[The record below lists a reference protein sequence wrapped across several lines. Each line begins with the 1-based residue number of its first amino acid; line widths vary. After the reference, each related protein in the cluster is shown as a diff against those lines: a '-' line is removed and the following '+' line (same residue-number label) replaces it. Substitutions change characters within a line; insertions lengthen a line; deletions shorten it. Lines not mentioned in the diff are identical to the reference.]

1 MMESLLVP
9 HVYYPDDTSNV
20 DRCVL
25 EEFVKSERA
34 HPLKPLPMTSVIELP
49 NRHRYQYTPSYDK
62 TGECTYTFERI
73 VDWP

>member
-1 MMESLLVP
+1 MDKIVMPE
-9 HVYYPDDTSNV
+9 DTLEV

-34 HPLKPLPMTSVIELP
+34 HPLKPLPMSSVIELP

-62 TGECTYTFERI
+62 SGECIYTFERI
-73 VDWP
+73 Q